1 MAGCLN
7 LNGRHIET
15 YLSTYF
21 SPNTH
26 LLGEALA
33 LFFLG
38 TLFPVCR
45 RASAGG
51 DVGWEILQREA
62 AKQVRK
68 DGFYF
73 EQSTYYHVYALDMF
87 LHARILA
94 ANNGIAI
101 SRRSIAILQR
111 MLDALLMLCRAG
123 LPPMFGDDD
132 GGRLFDPRLRAEHM
146 LDPLATG
153 AVLYGRG
160 DFKSLAGC
168 RVKKRYGCWGEGVG
182 RV

>member
-1 MAGCLN
+1 MGLLSLSGC
-7 LNGRHIET
+7 HIEK

-38 TLFPVCR
+38 ALFRLPSGR
-45 RASAGG
+45 RWREL
-51 DVGWEILQREA
+51 GWDILLREA
-62 AKQVRK
+62 GRQVRP
-68 DGFYF
+68 DGFYW

-94 ANNGIAI
+94 ALNGIAI
-101 SRRSIAILQR
+101 PDEFDQTLQR
-111 MLDALLMLCRAG
+111 MLNALLLLSRAG
-123 LPPMFGDDD
+123 VPPMFGDDD
-132 GGRLFDPRLRAEHM
+132 GGRLFDPRRVRAEHM

-153 AVLYGRG
+153 AVLYL
-160 DFKSLAGC
+160 SLIHI
-168 RVKKRYGCWGEGVG
+168 
-182 RV
+182 